1 MAQAKTDPTRIDD
14 LDDLLSYLT
23 KELGYEKYAA
33 LCEMQERIWDGKLRL
48 TRQRHV
54 LGKPYSPTDGKP
66 YNPEPVDPIF
76 FRSKLILDFDHRHD
90 RVEERVVGLPW
101 DFRYRIAEGC
111 DVRTIWPP
119 RPPAQQ
125 NKLGAPPEHDWDDY
139 EQKFLQ
145 LWREKGDFQLPQN
158 QVEGWNSQA
167 AAAETLLKYIRTR
180 VEDGKEPH
188 PKTVEGYISRWANKL
203 RTAVERN

>member
-90 RVEERVVGLPW
+90 RVEVV
-101 DFRYRIAEGC
+101 E
-111 DVRTIWPP
+111 
-119 RPPAQQ
+119 
-125 NKLGAPPEHDWDDY
+125 
-139 EQKFLQ
+139 
-145 LWREKGDFQLPQN
+145 
-158 QVEGWNSQA
+158 
-167 AAAETLLKYIRTR
+167 
-180 VEDGKEPH
+180 
-188 PKTVEGYISRWANKL
+188 
-203 RTAVERN
+203 